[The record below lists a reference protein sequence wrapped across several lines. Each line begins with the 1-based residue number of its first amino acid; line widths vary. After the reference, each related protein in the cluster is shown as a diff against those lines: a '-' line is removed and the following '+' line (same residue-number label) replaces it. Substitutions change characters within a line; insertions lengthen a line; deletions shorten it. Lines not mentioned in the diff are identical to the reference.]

1 MARKP
6 RIEFAGALYHML
18 VRGNHKQTVFK
29 DRFDFLKYLEGL
41 FKYKERYHACIF
53 SYVLM
58 SNHVH
63 LLIETKETPL
73 SKIMQGIHQ
82 SYTVY
87 FNRKYGTVGHLFQA
101 RYKAILCDRDAY
113 LLSLLKYIHLNPARA
128 HIVEN
133 PKDYEWSSHNAYARK
148 KADKVLAETEQ
159 VLRIF
164 SVDEKR
170 GCLQN
175 C

>member
-6 RIEFAGALYHML
+6 RIEFAGALYHVL
-18 VRGNHKQTVFK
+18 VRGNLKQTVFK
-29 DRFDFLKYLEGL
+29 DRFDSLKYLEVL
-41 FKYKERYHACIF
+41 CKYKERYHACIF

-58 SNHVH
+58 SNHLH
-63 LLIETKETPL
+63 LFIETKETPL
-73 SKIMQGIHQ
+73 SKIMQGINQ

-87 FNRKYGTVGHLFQA
+87 FNRKYGTVGHLFQG

-164 SVDEKR
+164 SED
-170 GCLQN
+170 
-175 C
+175 